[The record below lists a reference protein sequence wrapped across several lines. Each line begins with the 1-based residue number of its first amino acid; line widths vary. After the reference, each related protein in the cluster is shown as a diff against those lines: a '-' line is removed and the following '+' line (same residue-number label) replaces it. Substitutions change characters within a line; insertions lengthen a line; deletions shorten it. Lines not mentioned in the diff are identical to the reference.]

1 MINYFN
7 LYQNYLIYIKY
18 RIYDLLNLFGGFVG
32 KCNYM
37 ISFSN
42 FKCTPPLSE
51 LFFSTNYIVRPCAF
65 ASYIVYLL
73 LWLKIKE
80 ELRKAVNDEQKKRNL
95 EQGKCFI
102 LFHSCTQTLL
112 HTRYATYT
120 RIGKPW
126 IR

>member
-1 MINYFN
+1 MAKKNAIVFPQTQFTNFDTPG
-7 LYQNYLIYIKY
+7 
-18 RIYDLLNLFGGFVG
+18 YDLLNLFGGFVG

-65 ASYIVYLL
+65 ASYIVYFL

-95 EQGKCFI
+95 EQGK
-102 LFHSCTQTLL
+102 
-112 HTRYATYT
+112 
-120 RIGKPW
+120 
-126 IR
+126 